1 MRVDSSRVGSQAE
14 QRNHRGLGSSTTSRH
29 AKRFDLQCN
38 MFSITSFSFQ
48 SRNRNNSLD
57 EYPLHLACQN
67 GQIEVV
73 GKLLQEFSPVTLEHD
88 MNRWSPLH
96 HAAW

>member
-1 MRVDSSRVGSQAE
+1 
-14 QRNHRGLGSSTTSRH
+14 LYL
-29 AKRFDLQCN
+29 F
-38 MFSITSFSFQ
+38 
-48 SRNRNNSLD
+48 RNRNNNLE

-88 MNRWSPLH
+88 LNRWSPLH
-96 HAAW
+96 HSAWWEII

>member
-1 MRVDSSRVGSQAE
+1 MGSTISSRNAKKFYKYKK
-14 QRNHRGLGSSTTSRH
+14 LTYIFIFLFSR
-29 AKRFDLQCN
+29 
-38 MFSITSFSFQ
+38 T
-48 SRNRNNSLD
+48 RNNNLE

-67 GQIEVV
+67 GQIEVA

>member
-1 MRVDSSRVGSQAE
+1 MDWDQQVVHEMLKSLL
-14 QRNHRGLGSSTTSRH
+14 NIKIYIYIYFFFCL
-29 AKRFDLQCN
+29 F
-38 MFSITSFSFQ
+38 
-48 SRNRNNSLD
+48 RNRNNSLD